1 MRKRAPPVLPA
12 HPALPALPG
21 RTCHKRVAANLVSLA
36 SAIPTLER
44 DHPLDS
50 PLDSPLI
57 ALSAACPNRWKSSWR
72 KGMVNGKPIGKD
84 PSPAIRDISNGV
96 PPPTPTPIEISD
108 TTTGALLYTGEVNDG
123 ALSKGPEAEEAADLA
138 AAIQASLA
146 SAPTAAKNPAPEV
159 AAGPAAAGPA
169 KEAAPSE
176 PSQTQAPAVVAT
188 DEAPDEIPA
197 ALPAAPAAAGAS
209 APSAPSVRVP
219 YRASMLTRVLR
230 NCFEDDT
237 HRTAIVA
244 AVAPGAE
251 SVIHSLNTL
260 DHVLL
265 MAPHLRHA
273 SCEVDVPMIGAGS
286 AAGGGAYSY
295 EDTPVH
301 EWTAEQVIEW
311 LSTAEGG
318 RFAQVVVPKGTE
330 GKVCRTLP

>member
-1 MRKRAPPVLPA
+1 
-12 HPALPALPG
+12 
-21 RTCHKRVAANLVSLA
+21 
-36 SAIPTLER
+36 
-44 DHPLDS
+44 
-50 PLDSPLI
+50 
-57 ALSAACPNRWKSSWR
+57 
-72 KGMVNGKPIGKD
+72 
-84 PSPAIRDISNGV
+84 
-96 PPPTPTPIEISD
+96 
-108 TTTGALLYTGEVNDG
+108 
-123 ALSKGPEAEEAADLA
+123 
-138 AAIQASLA
+138 
-146 SAPTAAKNPAPEV
+146 
-159 AAGPAAAGPA
+159 
-169 KEAAPSE
+169 
-176 PSQTQAPAVVAT
+176 
-188 DEAPDEIPA
+188 
-197 ALPAAPAAAGAS
+197 
-209 APSAPSVRVP
+209 
-219 YRASMLTRVLR
+219 MLTRVLR